1 MAAKIDTIQVGTSK
15 YDIDLKSTA
24 QPSITSL
31 TTSGGVTVGGGLNVK
46 GTSTL
51 NGPIVYQG
59 TNAAKEMIKWIDNT
73 SNAWGNGICI
83 GGGGATIIGGGES
96 ASLPSVGGGDEVLYL
111 MNDGNIDFY
120 SNCDSGLGSAKHMTF
135 DVYGKLNVPTD
146 VKVNGQSVIHSGNIG
161 SQSVNYATTAGSANS
176 VA

>member
-31 TTSGGVTVGGGLNVK
+31 TTSGAVTVGGGLNVK

-51 NGPIVYQG
+51 NGPISYQG
-59 TNAAKEMIKWIDNT
+59 KNATYEMIKWIDSSDNY
-73 SNAWGNGICI
+73 GNGMRI

-111 MNDGNIDFY
+111 MNDGGIDFY
-120 SNCDSGLGSAKHMTF
+120 SSCQNGLGSAKHMTF
-135 DVYGKLNVPTD
+135 DTSGNLNVPTD